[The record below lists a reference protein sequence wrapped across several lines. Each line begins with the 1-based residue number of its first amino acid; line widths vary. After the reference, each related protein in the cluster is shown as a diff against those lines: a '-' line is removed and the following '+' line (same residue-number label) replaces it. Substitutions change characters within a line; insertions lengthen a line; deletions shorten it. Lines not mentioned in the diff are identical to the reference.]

1 MLYCSKLLESCL
13 VHFSHFLN
21 DAKQVLEDKNV
32 ILVKEEVIVL
42 RAWVTRLS
50 IRVSH
55 ALGTRLCQ
63 IVEQGQAIHA
73 GLDLD
78 AITPQCQVQLSIELV
93 GAESILVLLEG
104 QEGAI
109 VAVVSHDEA
118 LLLQVE
124 LVGDYLE
131 SLGIVLNT
139 EWLRAHRLGL
149 YRVRVDDR
157 LTNIDLC
164 VLDLRNRLRKNRAE
178 LRRIKEVGIN
188 RRTGHLGQE
197 EV

>member
-1 MLYCSKLLESCL
+1 M
-13 VHFSHFLN
+13 
-21 DAKQVLEDKNV
+21 
-32 ILVKEEVIVL
+32 
-42 RAWVTRLS
+42 
-50 IRVSH
+50 
-55 ALGTRLCQ
+55 
-63 IVEQGQAIHA
+63 
-73 GLDLD
+73 
-78 AITPQCQVQLSIELV
+78 
-93 GAESILVLLEG
+93 
-104 QEGAI
+104 
-109 VAVVSHDEA
+109 AVVSHDEA